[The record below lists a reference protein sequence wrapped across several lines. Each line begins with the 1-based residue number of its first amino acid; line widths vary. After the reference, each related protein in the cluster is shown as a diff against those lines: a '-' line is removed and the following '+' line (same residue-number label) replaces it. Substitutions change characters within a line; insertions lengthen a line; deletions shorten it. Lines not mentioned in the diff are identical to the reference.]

1 MVEENG
7 WNAYGIQKNKGV
19 PYREAISIFLMG
31 VSFPTFDIGLY
42 MNELLQNLLNEPE
55 KKKSPSIRQRNENST
70 PSAWQARRNDT
81 FLTLS

>member
-1 MVEENG
+1 MKKTVG
-7 WNAYGIQKNKGV
+7 MLMASRKIRAYLN
-19 PYREAISIFLMG
+19 REAISIFLMG